1 MGEIFDTL
9 PTITN
14 HPEDYTHTVS
24 LDPPENPYAE
34 TYAKYELAGMRF
46 QEMLREE
53 NITISDGDLVMYLD
67 LAWMAIAKY
76 LWAEY
81 DDSEMIKIC
90 SFAIAQLAFI
100 YYHNEQ
106 IKRGII
112 RGEAPVTQMSQ
123 GSRSVTYGSK
133 KIELDTFGLTADVK
147 AALPV
152 RKLRVL

>member
-1 MGEIFDTL
+1 MSEYLDTL
-9 PTITN
+9 PIITN
-14 HPEDYTHTVS
+14 NSEDNTHTEL
-24 LDPPENPYAE
+24 LDPSENLYAE
-34 TYAKYELAGMRF
+34 IYAKYEFAGKRF
-46 QEMLREE
+46 EEILREE
-53 NITISDGDLVMYLD
+53 NITISDVDLVMYLD
-67 LAWMAIAKY
+67 LAWQAIAKY

-81 DDSEMIKIC
+81 DDSETIKQC

-100 YYHNEQ
+100 YFHNEQ
-106 IKRGII
+106 IKRSII
-112 RGEAPVTQMSQ
+112 RGEAPITQMSQ